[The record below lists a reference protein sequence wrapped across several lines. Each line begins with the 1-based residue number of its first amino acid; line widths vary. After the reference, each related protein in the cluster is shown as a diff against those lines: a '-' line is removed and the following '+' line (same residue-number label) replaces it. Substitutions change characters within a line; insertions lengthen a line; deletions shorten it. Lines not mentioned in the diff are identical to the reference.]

1 MSKRIEFGDFQT
13 PAELSKFVVNLV
25 GEIFGTPN
33 VVIEPTCGV
42 GAFLAAAVQQWGSAT
57 KYLGYEINP
66 VYVEQAKGLLDSN
79 NVYIEQADFFVVD
92 WNNILY
98 KQQNEKVLILG
109 NPPWV
114 TNSKLGALEGSNLPE
129 KTNFQRHR
137 GFDAKTGKSNFD
149 ISEWMLI
156 KLIENLPPTGALAM
170 LCKTST
176 ARKVL
181 RQFWKN
187 NRGFEKAY
195 MFMIDAKT
203 YFAASVDACLLY
215 VSGHSLTAR
224 ECLVYP
230 DLSLAKQSIRFG
242 YVNGDLVSD
251 VDAFT
256 RTRYLD
262 QGTTN
267 YVWRSGI
274 KHDAAK
280 IMELDVAPHG
290 LVNGLGKPVHIEK
303 TFVYPLLKS
312 SDIGNGRTTPRKFVI
327 VPQMSS
333 GYDTSI
339 IKSMAPLTWQ
349 YLMEHS
355 EILDNRK
362 SSIYKG
368 RPRFSIF
375 GIGDYSFAPWKIAI
389 SGLYKR
395 IRFVLVGPFEGKPVL
410 VDDTCYMVP
419 CDSEEEGQ
427 LLLELLKSR
436 DATIFFRSLV
446 FEDAKRPITVD
457 ILKRFSFV
465 AAARSIGLLSGLRGF
480 VYEGASNKG
489 SARQL
494 TLLMERDETYQTMQ

>member
-13 PAELSKFVVNLV
+13 PAELSEFVVNLV
-25 GEIFGTPN
+25 GEIFGTPD

-57 KYLGYEINP
+57 KCLGYEINP
-66 VYVEQAKGLLDSN
+66 VYVEQAQGLSGSN
-79 NVYIEQADFFVVD
+79 DVCIEQADFFTVD
-92 WNNILY
+92 WRNIFH
-98 KQQNEKVLILG
+98 KQQNAKVLILG

-114 TNSKLGALEGSNLPE
+114 TNSKLGVLEGTNLPE

-156 KLIENLPPTGALAM
+156 KLIENMPPTGALAM

-203 YFAASVDACLLY
+203 YFSASVDACLLY
-215 VSGHSLTAR
+215 VSGHSLTN
-224 ECLVYP
+224 ECTVYP
-230 DLSLAKQSIRFG
+230 SLSLAKPNARFG
-242 YVNGDLVSD
+242 YVNGDLVAD
-251 VDAFT
+251 MDAFT
-256 RTRYLD
+256 STRYLD
-262 QGTTN
+262 QGTTT

-280 IMELDVAPHG
+280 IMELDVTPRG
-290 LVNGLGKPVHIEK
+290 FVNGLGELVHIEK
-303 TFVYPLLKS
+303 NFVYPLLKS
-312 SDIGNGRTTPRKFVI
+312 SDIGNGRTLPRKFVI
-327 VPQMSS
+327 VSQKSA
-333 GYDTSI
+333 GDETAI
-339 IKSMAPLTWQ
+339 IQSVVPLTWQ
-349 YLMEHS
+349 YLMDHA

-389 SGLYKR
+389 SGLYKK
-395 IRFVLVGPFEGKPVL
+395 IRFVLVGPFEDKPVM
-410 VDDTCYMVP
+410 VDDTCYMIP
-419 CDSEEEGQ
+419 CYSEEEGR
-427 LLLELLKSR
+427 LLLELLKSG
-436 DATIFFRSLV
+436 DATTFFNSLV
-446 FEDAKRPITVD
+446 FEDSKRPITAE
-457 ILKRFSFV
+457 ILKRFSFIS
-465 AAARSIGLLSGLRGF
+465 AAKSIGLLGGLRRF
-480 VYEGASNKG
+480 VYDDASSNG

-494 TLLMERDETYQTMQ
+494 MLLMERDETYLTT